1 MTRYIQYDKS
11 RWQQERER
19 FQLADTHPEPP
30 ESAGPIR
37 QTILDIFSRM
47 KTGEQS
53 LWRRVEQD
61 WTDLAGSTI
70 ARHAQPVRLERKM
83 LIVAVDSS
91 VWMNE
96 LIRYERAPLLARLQ
110 EKYGADQIKTVQFQ
124 ADRRAAV
131 KQSPPAA
138 PRSSAGPN

>member
-1 MTRYIQYDKS
+1 MSSWKSYDKS

-19 FQLADTHPEPP
+19 FHLTDPDPEPT

-47 KTGEQS
+47 KTGEQP
-53 LWRRVEQD
+53 LWRRVEQEWD
-61 WTDLAGSTI
+61 GLAGSTI
-70 ARHAQPVRLERKM
+70 ARHAHPVRLERKM
-83 LIVAVDSS
+83 LVVAVDSS

-110 EKYGADQIKTVQFQ
+110 EKYGADRIKTIQFQ
-124 ADRRAAV
+124 ADRRPAV
-131 KQSPPAA
+131 NQSPPATA
-138 PRSSAGPN
+138 NPS